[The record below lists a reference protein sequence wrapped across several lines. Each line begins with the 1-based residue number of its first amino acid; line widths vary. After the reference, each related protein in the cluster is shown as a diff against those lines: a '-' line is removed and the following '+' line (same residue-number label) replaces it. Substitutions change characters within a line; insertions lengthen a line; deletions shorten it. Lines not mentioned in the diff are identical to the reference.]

1 LGKEGAGDEAVE
13 RIKGNIFVETKFLGC
28 NPGFVVT
35 REGVVMIDTPQK
47 PDEAWRWKEEIQRH
61 GKISYLIN
69 TDHHQDHAIGNFYF
83 PGDLITHEGTMK
95 RLLVEGRADLCR
107 QWVSRI
113 DPQFGPLVESY
124 SIRSPKITYSE
135 RMSLCL
141 GDDLFELIHVESHT
155 QDETLVYL
163 PREKVLFAGD
173 TVCTKQIPSLHESY
187 PLSWLKALEW
197 VETLDFDVL
206 VPGHGEIGDKE
217 SFREFRREFSG
228 LVERA
233 REKIAEGRSR
243 EEVIREMKYEDT
255 VHSQYPPS
263 FAAHFAGNMPK
274 NIGRL
279 YDELKKAEGE
289 KPPDW
294 GSQNTPEGGGRG

>member
-1 LGKEGAGDEAVE
+1 VE
-13 RIKGNIFVETKFLGC
+13 RIKENIFVETEFLGC

-35 REGVVMIDTPQK
+35 KEGVVMIDTPQR
-47 PDEAWRWKEEIQRH
+47 PDEASRWREEIQRH
-61 GKISYLIN
+61 GEIAYLIN
-69 TDHHQDHAIGNFYF
+69 TDHHHDHAIGNFYF
-83 PGDLITHEGTMK
+83 PGEVISHEGTMK
-95 RLLVEGRADLCR
+95 RLLADSWADICR

-113 DPQFGPLVESY
+113 DPHFGPLVENY
-124 SIRSPKITYSE
+124 SIRRPKFTYSE
-135 RMSLCL
+135 RMNLYL
-141 GDDLFELIHVESHT
+141 GDDLLELIHVESHT
-155 QDETLVYL
+155 QDETLVYM

-217 SFREFRREFSG
+217 AFREFRREFSG
-228 LVERA
+228 MVERA
-233 REKIAEGRSR
+233 REKIEKGCSR
-243 EEVIREMKYEDT
+243 EELIREMKYKDT

-263 FAAHFAGNMPK
+263 FAEHFTGNMGK

-279 YDELKKAEGE
+279 YDELMK
-289 KPPDW
+289 D
-294 GSQNTPEGGGRG
+294 RGHEPQA

>member
-1 LGKEGAGDEAVE
+1 VEKIKE
-13 RIKGNIFVETKFLGC
+13 NIFVETGFLGC
-28 NPGFVVT
+28 NPGFVGT
-35 REGVVMIDTPQK
+35 KEGVVMIDTPQR
-47 PDEAWRWKEEIQRH
+47 PDEASRWREEIQRH
-61 GKISYLIN
+61 GEIAYLIN
-69 TDHHQDHAIGNFYF
+69 TDHHQDHAVGNFYF

-95 RLLVEGRADLCR
+95 RLLSEDRADLFR

-113 DPQFGPLVESY
+113 DPRFGPVVENY
-124 SIRSPKITYSE
+124 SIRRPQITYSE
-135 RMSLCL
+135 RMSLYL

-163 PREKVLFAGD
+163 PRQKVLFAGD

-187 PLSWLKALEW
+187 PLSWLKALEL
-197 VETLDFDVL
+197 VETLDFEVL

-228 LVERA
+228 MVERA
-233 REKIAEGRSR
+233 REKIAKGCGR

-263 FAAHFAGNMPK
+263 FAEYFAGNMKK

-279 YDELKKAEGE
+279 YDELVKA
-289 KPPDW
+289 
-294 GSQNTPEGGGRG
+294 GGGEPQAQGKQNVLEERG